1 MSERLERACV
11 ACGKPTAVNN
21 IEGGYCEAGSD
32 LACALWQLDEARAE
46 AKRWRDDYIA
56 VADAVGMV
64 GWAEGQGPAQI
75 ASVEELVACAR
86 AGASAL
92 LSLEEWQEAA
102 AMACETPL
110 AGCDCHGCSYAREKA
125 REARWQAA
133 GFEPVSEERRAENL
147 LVNLGIAK

>member
-1 MSERLERACV
+1 MSGDRGKLCRAG
-11 ACGKPTAVNN
+11 GKPT
-21 IEGGYCEAGSD
+21 CAGEDFNGPCVYDSD

-64 GWAEGQGPAQI
+64 GWADGQGPAQV
-75 ASVEELVACAR
+75 ASAEELVACAR

-102 AMACETPL
+102 SMACETPL

-125 REARWQAA
+125 AK
-133 GFEPVSEERRAENL
+133 EER
-147 LVNLGIAK
+147 